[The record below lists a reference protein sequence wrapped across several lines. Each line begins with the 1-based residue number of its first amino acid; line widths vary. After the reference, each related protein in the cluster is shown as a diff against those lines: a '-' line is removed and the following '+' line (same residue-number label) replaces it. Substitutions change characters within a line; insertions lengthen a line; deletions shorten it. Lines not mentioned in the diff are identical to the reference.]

1 MVMIIIRS
9 IFLSLLLLFYGNAFA
24 DYQTI
29 LKKAKQGNAES
40 QYTLGT
46 LYELGEGVA
55 EDDKEAFKWFSL
67 AASQGYAKAQNNLGY
82 MYDLG
87 EGVAQDNI
95 RAYMWKNLAA
105 AQGDIDAAE
114 QRDDLASSMTKE
126 QLKKAQKM
134 ARDCK
139 ARNYKSCD

>member
-1 MVMIIIRS
+1 MVMIINRS
-9 IFLSLLLLFYGNAFA
+9 IFLSLLLFFYGNAFA
-24 DYQTI
+24 EYQTI
-29 LKKAKQGNAES
+29 LKRARQDSAES
-40 QYTLGT
+40 QYSLGT
-46 LYELGEGVA
+46 MYELGEGVT

-87 EGVAQDNI
+87 EGVAQDNL
-95 RAYMWKNLAA
+95 RAYMWKDLAA
-105 AQGDIDAAE
+105 AQGEIDAAE
-114 QRDDLASSMTKE
+114 QRDELASRMTKE

-139 ARNYKSCD
+139 ARNYKSCN

>member
-1 MVMIIIRS
+1 MAYRAAQ
-9 IFLSLLLLFYGNAFA
+9 LAH
-24 DYQTI
+24 
-29 LKKAKQGNAES
+29 AES

-87 EGVAQDNI
+87 EGVEQI
-95 RAYMWKNLAA
+95 RGKL
-105 AQGDIDAAE
+105 
-114 QRDDLASSMTKE
+114 L
-126 QLKKAQKM
+126 
-134 ARDCK
+134 
-139 ARNYKSCD
+139 

>member
-1 MVMIIIRS
+1 MVMKIIR
-9 IFLSLLLLFYGNAFA
+9 ILFLSLLLIFYGNAFA

-29 LKKAKQGNAES
+29 LKKARQGNAES

-67 AASQGYAKAQNNLGY
+67 AASQGFAKAQNNLGY

-87 EGVAQDNI
+87 EGVAQDNL
-95 RAYMWKNLAA
+95 RAYMWKSLAA
-105 AQGDIDAAE
+105 TQGEIDAAE
-114 QRDDLASSMTKE
+114 QRDELASRMTKD
-126 QLKKAQKM
+126 QLEKAQQM

>member
-1 MVMIIIRS
+1 M
-9 IFLSLLLLFYGNAFA
+9 
-24 DYQTI
+24 
-29 LKKAKQGNAES
+29 KKARQGNAES
-40 QYTLGT
+40 EYTLGT

-95 RAYMWKNLAA
+95 RAYMWKYLAA
-105 AQGDIDAAE
+105 AQGDVDAAE
-114 QRDDLASSMTKE
+114 QRDDLASRMTKE

-139 ARNYKSCD
+139 ARNYKSCN